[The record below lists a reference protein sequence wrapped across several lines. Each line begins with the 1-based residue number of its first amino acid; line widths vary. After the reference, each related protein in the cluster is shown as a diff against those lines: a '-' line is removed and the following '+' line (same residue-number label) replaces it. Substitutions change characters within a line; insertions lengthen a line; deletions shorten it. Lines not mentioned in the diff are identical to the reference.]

1 MKTEQKTP
9 FEDLVVLAGRLRTLD
24 ADLEAYRA
32 KRGKSA
38 GELAEEFRERAT
50 EVSDYL
56 RAVAENQDEWESHFE
71 EIAEA
76 DGEEPIDLGDHLDGF
91 SLEVEV
97 NATLAEYFAKA

>member
-1 MKTEQKTP
+1 MKTEQKTT
-9 FEDLVVLAGRLRTLD
+9 FEDLAVLAGRLSALE

-32 KRGKSA
+32 SRGKSA

-50 EVSDYL
+50 VVSDYL
-56 RAVAENQDEWESHFE
+56 RAFAENQDEWESHHEETAELEGFE
-71 EIAEA
+71 
-76 DGEEPIDLGDHLDGF
+76 PVDLGDELDGL

>member
-9 FEDLVVLAGRLRTLD
+9 FEDLVVLAGRLRTLE

-32 KRGKSA
+32 SRGKTA

-56 RAVAENQDEWESHFE
+56 EALTAEPDAWIERFE
-71 EIAEA
+71 EVAEA
-76 DGEEPIDLGDHLDGF
+76 DGEEPIDLGNHLDGL